1 MIDILL
7 IWLVISMGL
16 YLIMFKLIDN
26 EPQWKTIITFAILG
40 LPFTLIL
47 GFMAVVFYILMK
59 SIENGNKN

>member
-26 EPQWKTIITFAILG
+26 EPQWKTIIVFAILG
-40 LPFTLIL
+40 LPFTIIL

>member
-26 EPQWKTIITFAILG
+26 EPQWKTIIVFAILG